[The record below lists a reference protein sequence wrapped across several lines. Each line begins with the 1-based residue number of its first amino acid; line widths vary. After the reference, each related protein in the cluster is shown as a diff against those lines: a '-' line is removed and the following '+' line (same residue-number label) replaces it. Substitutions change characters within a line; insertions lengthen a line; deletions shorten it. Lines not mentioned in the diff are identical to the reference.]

1 MLQQPEVRQVMRE
14 VLRGTKKRRVMTQE
28 LMGKFSSKKD
38 FIKYF
43 EESRKFTSLIWSV
56 LCAVQ
61 LYVPPAKMINKDF
74 LKQVLTDQKKLLPLS
89 EIKHVNVPHY
99 EELSVKKFFPILSE
113 DKNFASYMPD
123 PTSEDRVPDRTYF
136 WNVANTVQH
145 EYV

>member
-1 MLQQPEVRQVMRE
+1 MENQPEVRQVMRE

-43 EESRKFTSLIWSV
+43 EESRKFTSLTWGV

-74 LKQVLTDQKKLLPLS
+74 LKQVLTDSKKLLSLS

-99 EELSVKKFFPILSE
+99 EELSVKKFHPILSE

-123 PTSEDRVPDRTYF
+123 
-136 WNVANTVQH
+136 
-145 EYV
+145 

>member
-1 MLQQPEVRQVMRE
+1 MVEQSEVRPVMRE

-43 EESRKFTSLIWSV
+43 EESRNFTSLIWVV

-74 LKQVLTDQKKLLPLS
+74 LKQVLTD
-89 EIKHVNVPHY
+89 
-99 EELSVKKFFPILSE
+99 
-113 DKNFASYMPD
+113 
-123 PTSEDRVPDRTYF
+123 
-136 WNVANTVQH
+136 
-145 EYV
+145 